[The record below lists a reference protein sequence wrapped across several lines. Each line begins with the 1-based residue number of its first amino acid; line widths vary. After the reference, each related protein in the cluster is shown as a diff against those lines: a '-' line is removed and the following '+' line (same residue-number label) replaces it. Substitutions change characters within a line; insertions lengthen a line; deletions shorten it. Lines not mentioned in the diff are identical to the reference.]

1 MFKKAFMFLQ
11 QIGKSLMLPVAV
23 LPVAG
28 LLLGIGS
35 GLLNAEVSW
44 LPAIIPQVMSQS
56 GSVIFDNMPLIF
68 AIGTTL
74 GLTDNDGVAALAA
87 VTGFLVLQAT
97 MGVMADV
104 LWFHVSSG
112 QETLGVLSE
121 ALSYDIAFARQ
132 IVSTNAG
139 IKTIQT
145 GVFGGLFIGVVA
157 AYVYKKY
164 YRIQLPPYLGFFA
177 GKRSVPIITCFA
189 AIVLGVV
196 LSFFWPPIQEKI
208 NEFSMWAAYSAPM
221 VAGVT
226 YGFIERLLLPFGL
239 HHIWNVPFF
248 FEIGSYTNKMGE
260 VVTGDI
266 PRFFAGDPTAGI
278 LGGGFLIK
286 MFGLPAAALA
296 ILHTAKPE
304 NKLKVSG
311 IMASG
316 ALTAFL
322 TGITEPLEFTFLFV
336 APMLYFIHAVMVG
349 SAFAVI
355 NFFGA
360 HIGYTFSQGAI
371 DFALFYAID
380 TKPWIVFILGPIYAV
395 LYYVVFRFVITFFDM
410 KTPGR
415 EDDIAASDSEPAET
429 AQAAAAGGEPAKMAM
444 AQKLVK
450 AFGGREN
457 IENLDACITRL
468 RLILKDPAKA
478 DDSKLKSLGAT
489 GVMRVGNGVQAI
501 FGTMSENLK
510 TDMEEFLRTKSSDD
524 AVEEPATPV
533 QEKTPLSD
541 RVSAALGGKG
551 NIEHAEKAKDGGV
564 HVKLKDRALID
575 EKKLRE
581 AGVEMMFKIDNG
593 LVYLSPFIP

>member
-1 MFKKAFMFLQ
+1 MGKKAFMFLQ

-35 GLLNAEVSW
+35 GLLNAEVTW
-44 LPAIIPQVMSQS
+44 IPTVIPQVMTRC
-56 GSVIFDNMPLIF
+56 GNVVFDNMPLIF

-104 LWFHVSSG
+104 LWFHVSSER
-112 QETLGVLSE
+112 ETLGILAD
-121 ALSYDIAFARQ
+121 ALGYDVDFARR

-145 GVFGGLFIGVVA
+145 GVFGGLFAGVVA
-157 AYVYKKY
+157 AWVYKRF
-164 YRIQLPPYLGFFA
+164 YRVSLPPYLGFFA
-177 GKRSVPIITCFA
+177 GKRSVPILTSLI
-189 AIVLGVV
+189 AIVLGVA
-196 LSFFWPPIQEKI
+196 LSLFWPPVQELI
-208 NEFSMWAAYSAPM
+208 NTFSMWAAYSAPA
-221 VAGVT
+221 VAGAT
-226 YGFIERLLLPFGL
+226 YGFVERLLLPFGL

-248 FEIGSYTNKMGE
+248 FEIGAYVNKAGE

-296 ILHTAKPE
+296 IWQTAKPE
-304 NKLKVSG
+304 NRLKVGG

-336 APMLYFIHAVMVG
+336 APALYFVHAVLVG
-349 SAFAVI
+349 TAFAAV
-355 NFFGA
+355 NLAGA

-371 DFALFYAID
+371 DFGLFYALD
-380 TKPWIVFILGPIYAV
+380 TKPWLVFVLGPVYAV
-395 LYYVVFRFVITFFDM
+395 IYYAVFRFFITAFDM

-415 EDDIAASDSEPAET
+415 DDDAGV
-429 AQAAAAGGEPAKMAM
+429 AAAQTGDDESGAKTQTA
-444 AQKLVK
+444 ARLVA
-450 AFGGREN
+450 AFGGRDN
-457 IENLDACITRL
+457 IQNLDACITRL
-468 RLILKDPAKA
+468 RLILKDPSKA
-478 DDSKLKSLGAT
+478 SDAELKALGAT
-489 GVMRVGNGVQAI
+489 GVMRVGHGVQAV

-510 TDMEEFLRTKSSDD
+510 TEMEEFLRSGAD
-524 AVEEPATPV
+524 VPV
-533 QEKTPLSD
+533 ISAPVLSVD
-541 RVSAALGGKG
+541 VRAALGGDD
-551 NIEHAEKAKDGGV
+551 NIVSVESEADGGV
-564 HVKLKDRALID
+564 CVRLADPSLID
-575 EKKLRE
+575 EEKLR
-581 AGVEMMFKIDNG
+581 ASGVTLMFKING
-593 LVYLSPFIP
+593 ERVCLSFS

>member
-1 MFKKAFMFLQ
+1 MGKKAFMFLQ

-35 GLLNAEVSW
+35 GLLNAEVTW
-44 LPAIIPQVMSQS
+44 IPTVIPQVMTQC
-56 GSVIFDNMPLIF
+56 GNVIFDNMPLIF

-104 LWFHVSSG
+104 LWFHVSSER
-112 QETLGVLSE
+112 ETLGILAD
-121 ALSYDIAFARQ
+121 ALGYDVDFARR

-145 GVFGGLFIGVVA
+145 GVFGGLFAGVVA
-157 AYVYKKY
+157 AWVYKRF
-164 YRIQLPPYLGFFA
+164 YRVSLPPYLGFFA
-177 GKRSVPIITCFA
+177 GKRSVPILTSLI
-189 AIVLGVV
+189 AIVLGVA
-196 LSFFWPPIQEKI
+196 LSLFWPPVQELI
-208 NEFSMWAAYSAPM
+208 NTFSMWAAYSAPA
-221 VAGVT
+221 VAGAT
-226 YGFIERLLLPFGL
+226 YGFVERLLLPFGL

-248 FEIGSYTNKMGE
+248 FEIGAYVNKAGE

-296 ILHTAKPE
+296 IWQTAKPE
-304 NKLKVSG
+304 NRLKVGG

-336 APMLYFIHAVMVG
+336 APALYFVHAVLVG
-349 SAFAVI
+349 TAFAVV
-355 NFFGA
+355 NLAGA

-371 DFALFYAID
+371 DFGLFYALD
-380 TKPWIVFILGPIYAV
+380 TKPWLVFVLGPVYAV
-395 LYYVVFRFVITFFDM
+395 IYYAVFRFFITAFDM

-415 EDDIAASDSEPAET
+415 DDDAGV
-429 AQAAAAGGEPAKMAM
+429 AAAQTGDDEHGAKTQTA
-444 AQKLVK
+444 ARLVA
-450 AFGGREN
+450 AFGGRDN
-457 IENLDACITRL
+457 IQNLDACIMRL
-468 RLILKDPAKA
+468 RLILKDPSKA
-478 DDSKLKSLGAT
+478 SDAELKALGAT
-489 GVMRVGNGVQAI
+489 GVMRVGHGVQAV

-510 TDMEEFLRTKSSDD
+510 TEMEEFLRSGAD
-524 AVEEPATPV
+524 VPV
-533 QEKTPLSD
+533 ISAPVLSVD
-541 RVSAALGGKG
+541 VRAALGGDD
-551 NIEHAEKAKDGGV
+551 NIVSVESEADGGV
-564 HVKLKDRALID
+564 CVRLADPSLID
-575 EKKLRE
+575 EEKLR
-581 AGVEMMFKIDNG
+581 ASGVTLMFKING
-593 LVYLSPFIP
+593 ERVCLSFS

>member
-1 MFKKAFMFLQ
+1 MVRQAFMFLQ

-35 GLLNAEVSW
+35 GLLTAEISW
-44 LPAIIPQVMSQS
+44 LPPIIPQIMSQS
-56 GSVIFDNMPLIF
+56 GNVIFANMPLIF

-87 VTGFLVLQAT
+87 VTGFIVMLAT

-104 LWFHVSSG
+104 LWFHVSEG
-112 QETLGVLSE
+112 RETLGVLAQS
-121 ALSYDIAFARQ
+121 LDYDVAFARK
-132 IVSTNAG
+132 IVATNMG
-139 IKTIQT
+139 IKTIET
-145 GVFGGLFIGVVA
+145 GVFGGLFVGVVA
-157 AYVYKKY
+157 AHVYKRF

-177 GKRSVPIITCFA
+177 GKRSVPIITSLV
-189 AIVLGVV
+189 AIVLGVF
-196 LSFFWPPIQEKI
+196 LSLFWPPIQEKI
-208 NEFSMWAAYSAPM
+208 SEFSMWAAYSAPT
-221 VAGVT
+221 VAGAT
-226 YGFIERLLLPFGL
+226 YGFVERLLLPFGL

-248 FEIGSYTNKMGE
+248 FEIGSYTNKFGE

-266 PRFFAGDPTAGI
+266 PRFFAGDKTAGI

-304 NKLKVSG
+304 NRLKVGG

-316 ALTAFL
+316 ALTSFL

-349 SAFAVI
+349 SAFAII
-355 NFFGA
+355 NFVGA

-371 DFALFYAID
+371 DFILFYPLD
-380 TKPWIVFILGPIYAV
+380 TKPWVVFILGPVYAV
-395 LYYVVFRFVITFFDM
+395 LYYIVFRVVITAFNM

-415 EDDIAASDSEPAET
+415 DEDAAVPM
-429 AQAAAAGGEPAKMAM
+429 AQAAAPAGHDDKMKMAE
-444 AQKLVK
+444 KLVE

-457 IENLDACITRL
+457 IKNLDACITRL
-468 RLILKDPAKA
+468 RLILNDPSKA
-478 DDSKLKSLGAT
+478 DDVKLKALGAT
-489 GVMRVGNGVQAI
+489 GVMHIGSGVQAV
-501 FGTMSENLK
+501 FGTASENLK
-510 TDMEEFLRTKSSDD
+510 TDMEEYLRTSSQNNSV
-524 AVEEPATPV
+524 A
-533 QEKTPLSD
+533 EKHFSLSE
-541 RVSAALGGKG
+541 AIKKALGGEN
-551 NIEHAEKAKDGGV
+551 NIASGERSADGGV
-564 HVKLKDRALID
+564 HIRLKDRALMD

-581 AGVEMMFKIDNG
+581 AGVEMMFKVDNG
-593 LVYLSPFIP
+593 LIYLSPFIP

>member
-1 MFKKAFMFLQ
+1 MGKKAFMFLQ

-35 GLLNAEVSW
+35 GLLNAEVTW
-44 LPAIIPQVMSQS
+44 IPTVIPQVMTQC
-56 GSVIFDNMPLIF
+56 GNVIFDNMPLIF

-104 LWFHVSSG
+104 LWFHVSSER
-112 QETLGVLSE
+112 ETLGILAD
-121 ALSYDIAFARQ
+121 ALGYDVDFARR

-145 GVFGGLFIGVVA
+145 GVFGGLFAGVVA
-157 AYVYKKY
+157 AWVYKRF
-164 YRIQLPPYLGFFA
+164 YRVSLPPYLGFFA
-177 GKRSVPIITCFA
+177 GKRSVPILTSLI
-189 AIVLGVV
+189 AIVLGVA
-196 LSFFWPPIQEKI
+196 LSLFWPPVQELI
-208 NEFSMWAAYSAPM
+208 NTFSMWAAYSAPA
-221 VAGVT
+221 VAGAT
-226 YGFIERLLLPFGL
+226 YGFVERLLLPFGL

-248 FEIGSYTNKMGE
+248 FEIGSYVNKAGE

-296 ILHTAKPE
+296 IWQTAKPE
-304 NKLKVSG
+304 NRLKIGG

-336 APMLYFIHAVMVG
+336 APALYFVHAVLVG
-349 SAFAVI
+349 TAFAVV
-355 NFFGA
+355 NLAGA

-371 DFALFYAID
+371 DFGLFYALD
-380 TKPWIVFILGPIYAV
+380 TKPWLVFVLGPVYAV
-395 LYYVVFRFVITFFDM
+395 IYYAVFRFFITAFDM

-415 EDDIAASDSEPAET
+415 DDDAGV
-429 AQAAAAGGEPAKMAM
+429 AAAQTGDDEHGAKTQTA
-444 AQKLVK
+444 ARLVA
-450 AFGGREN
+450 AFGGRDN
-457 IENLDACITRL
+457 IQNLDACITRL

-478 DDSKLKSLGAT
+478 SDAELKALGAT
-489 GVMRVGNGVQAI
+489 GVMRVGHGVQAV
-501 FGTMSENLK
+501 FGTISENLK
-510 TDMEEFLRTKSSDD
+510 TEMEEFLRSGAD
-524 AVEEPATPV
+524 VPV
-533 QEKTPLSD
+533 ISAPVLSVD
-541 RVSAALGGKG
+541 VRAALGGDD
-551 NIEHAEKAKDGGV
+551 NIVSVESEADGGV
-564 HVKLKDRALID
+564 GVRLTDPSLID
-575 EKKLRE
+575 EEKLRE
-581 AGVEMMFKIDNG
+581 SGVALMFKING
-593 LVYLSPFIP
+593 ERAYLSFS

>member
-1 MFKKAFMFLQ
+1 MGKKALMFLQ

-35 GLLNAEVSW
+35 GLLNAEISW
-44 LPAIIPQVMSQS
+44 IPPVIPQIMSQS

-87 VTGFLVLQAT
+87 VTGFLVMQAT

-104 LWFHVSSG
+104 LWFHVSAG
-112 QETLGVLSE
+112 EETLGVLAQ
-121 ALSYDIAFARQ
+121 ALSYDVAFARR
-132 IVSTNAG
+132 IVATNAG

-145 GVFGGLFIGVVA
+145 GVFGGLFVGVVA
-157 AYVYKKY
+157 AYVYKRF

-177 GKRSVPIITCFA
+177 GKRSVPIITSLV
-189 AIVLGVV
+189 AIVLGVF
-196 LSFFWPPIQEKI
+196 LSLFWPPIQEKI
-208 NEFSMWAAYSAPM
+208 NAFSMWAAYSAPT
-221 VAGVT
+221 VAGAT
-226 YGFIERLLLPFGL
+226 YGFVERLLLPFGL

-248 FEIGSYTNKMGE
+248 FEIGSYTNKFGE

-266 PRFFAGDPTAGI
+266 PRFFAGDKTAGI

-296 ILHTAKPE
+296 IWHTAKPE
-304 NKLKVSG
+304 NRLKVGG

-316 ALTAFL
+316 ALTSFL

-349 SAFAVI
+349 SAFALI
-355 NFFGA
+355 NMVGA

-371 DFALFYAID
+371 DFILFYPLD
-380 TKPWIVFILGPIYAV
+380 TKPWVIFILGPVYAV
-395 LYYVVFRFVITFFDM
+395 LYYIVFRFFITMFDM

-415 EDDIAASDSEPAET
+415 DDDVALSAQTEASVGKNTKMEMAE
-429 AQAAAAGGEPAKMAM
+429 
-444 AQKLVK
+444 KLVE

-457 IENLDACITRL
+457 IKNLDACITRL
-468 RLILKDPAKA
+468 RLILNDPNKA
-478 DDSKLKSLGAT
+478 DDLKLKSLGAT
-489 GVMRVGNGVQAI
+489 GVMRVGSGVQAV
-501 FGTMSENLK
+501 FGTASENLK
-510 TDMEEFLRTKSSDD
+510 TDMEEYLRTHPHNISV
-524 AVEEPATPV
+524 A
-533 QEKTPLSD
+533 EKTLNFSED
-541 RVSAALGGKG
+541 VKNALGGEH
-551 NIEHAEKAKDGGV
+551 NIESGEHAADGGL
-564 HVKLKDRALID
+564 HIKVKDSSLID

-581 AGVEMMFKIDNG
+581 IGVELMFKIDNE
-593 LVYLSPFIP
+593 LIYLSPFIP